1 MKSVFARHGIPDQ
14 VIADNVPFA
23 SRECLQFA
31 RDWGFQITTS
41 SPHYPQSSGMSE
53 RAIQTVKNLLRKAG
67 DEGKDPY
74 ISLLEYRNTPVS
86 GMQESPAQLLMSR
99 MLQSKLPTAASLLQ
113 PKIPDKVKDKLKQR
127 ADKQKQYYDRD
138 AKPLPPIK
146 KDDTVRIR
154 RGKFW
159 EPAVVTSVHSAQDHL
174 Q

>member
-1 MKSVFARHGIPDQ
+1 MRSQTPWQKLGTDIFELNSRVYLIVVDYYSKYPELSLLTDKSSQSVITSMKSVFARHGIPDQ
-14 VIADNVPFA
+14 VIADNLPFA
-23 SRECLQFA
+23 SRQCLQFV

-99 MLQSKLPTAASLLQ
+99 ML
-113 PKIPDKVKDKLKQR
+113 
-127 ADKQKQYYDRD
+127 
-138 AKPLPPIK
+138 
-146 KDDTVRIR
+146 
-154 RGKFW
+154 
-159 EPAVVTSVHSAQDHL
+159 
-174 Q
+174 